1 MSPIRLG
8 TAVSALAVAA
18 ALSGCAIGSHPH
30 SQLAAEGGDSKFGLA
45 TRAAL
50 ELQNNNTLAA
60 VSFAEQAVEAA
71 PREAT
76 LRLLLA
82 NCYFAAGRF
91 QSAETAYRD
100 SLSLVPNQ
108 PQAVLKLALAQIAQG
123 KSQAALGY
131 LEIARDALDPA
142 DYGLAVAL
150 AGRPADAV
158 AVLQQAARTPG
169 ADARVRQNLALAYGL
184 AGDWVQARTVAE
196 QDVSPDQLD
205 SRIKQWMLMASP
217 KTAYDQVA
225 ALTGIRAVVD
235 SGEPQRLALKDV
247 ENPLE
252 RYAEAASQKVQQT
265 ATVLV
270 PPPAPAAAAAAPQ
283 PVAAPEL
290 PPLPEAAPAPMPSK
304 DVAAADELAPEPEVT
319 EAVKQLV
326 KPAAS
331 LVAPLP
337 TKFEKAPTVP
347 FVAISDEVRKAAA
360 RAHRMGKSTAV
371 VQLGAYSSPSNVAAA
386 WNKLSRSHHS
396 LDGYHPVSAR
406 FVSPKGTFYRLAVK
420 GFASASDAKDLCAH
434 LRGKGQSCFVRQVA
448 GDAPVQMASR

>member
-8 TAVSALAVAA
+8 TAVSTLAVAT
-18 ALSGCAIGSHPH
+18 ALSGCAIGFHPH
-30 SQLAAEGGDSKFGLA
+30 SQVAGKNTGSNLGLA

-50 ELQNNNTLAA
+50 ELQSNNTLAA

-108 PQAVLKLALAQIAQG
+108 PQAVLKLALVQIAQG
-123 KSQAALGY
+123 KSQSALGY
-131 LEIARDALDPA
+131 LEIARDSLDPA
-142 DYGLAVAL
+142 DYGLAIAL

-158 AVLQQAARTPG
+158 MVLQQAARAPG
-169 ADARVRQNLALAYGL
+169 ADSRVRQNLALAYGL
-184 AGDWVQARTVAE
+184 AGDWAAARAVAA
-196 QDVSPDQLD
+196 QDVSPDQVD
-205 SRIKQWMLMASP
+205 GRIKQWMLMASP
-217 KTAYDQVA
+217 KAAYDQVA
-225 ALTGIRAVVD
+225 ALTGITPVVD

-265 ATVLV
+265 ASVML
-270 PPPAPAAAAAAPQ
+270 PESAAPAPVTRQ
-283 PVAAPEL
+283 PVAAPE
-290 PPLPEAAPAPMPSK
+290 PQPLPEAPPEPMPSK
-304 DVAAADELAPEPEVT
+304 DVAQADELAPAPQLT

-326 KPAAS
+326 RSAPAS
-331 LVAPLP
+331 VAPLP
-337 TKFEKAPTVP
+337 TKFEKAPAVP
-347 FVAISDEVRKAAA
+347 YVAISDEVRKAAA
-360 RAHRMGKSTAV
+360 RARGMGRSTSV
-371 VQLGAYSSPSNVAAA
+371 VQLGAYTSPKGVAAA
-386 WNKLSRSHHS
+386 WNKLSRSHRS
-396 LDGYHPVSAR
+396 LDGYRPVSAR
-406 FVSPKGTFYRLAVK
+406 FVSAKGTFYRLAVK
-420 GFASASDAKDLCAH
+420 GFASPADAKDLCSH
-434 LRGKGQSCFVRQVA
+434 LRTKGQSCFVRQVA